1 MEYSVD
7 IVIPVWNRPV
17 EVRSC
22 LASLACSSPNARI
35 IMVNCCSE
43 RETERIL
50 DEFAELLD
58 DRAMLVSTQ
67 RNVGRVAAIN
77 HGLSLASAPLV
88 LLVHDGVVAFP
99 GWLEPMVDA
108 MGTNPDIGL
117 LIPAKNGKGKS
128 THGMR
133 RALLETDHGSLG
145 VMMVRRE
152 LYASIGGFDA
162 DMDGDLWCLRDY
174 SRRAERAGF
183 RTART
188 ESCRLDYAEP
198 QQLGSLQRQEER
210 LRRGAQLYLERWGEQ
225 RSYCF
230 LFLGEGAADGADD
243 LLRSVMTAA
252 RQGSRILIL
261 ADKKNA
267 VKLVC
272 HESSLLHDGIVI
284 ETLPPIFTA
293 RAARR
298 RLEMLRASSHDMVM
312 VDLSG
317 SGDTGGASPHEFI
330 AATESRRQRHYFPGE
345 GG

>member
-1 MEYSVD
+1 MEYPVD

-17 EVRSC
+17 EVRSS
-22 LASLACSSPNARI
+22 LASLAASSPDARI

-67 RNVGRVAAIN
+67 KNVGRVAAIN
-77 HGLSLASAPLV
+77 HGLSLAAAPLI
-88 LLVHDGVVAFP
+88 LLVNDEVVAFP

-117 LIPAKNGKGKS
+117 LIPAKSGKGRS
-128 THGMR
+128 IHAARG
-133 RALLETDHGSLG
+133 ALLETDHGSLG

-152 LYASIGGFDA
+152 LYASVGGLDT

-183 RTART
+183 RTARA
-188 ESCRLDYAEP
+188 ESCRLAYAEP
-198 QQLGSLQRQEER
+198 QQLGSLQRREER
-210 LRRGAQLYLERWGEQ
+210 LRRGEQLYLERWGER

-230 LFLGEGAADGADD
+230 LFLGEGAVDGADD
-243 LLRSVMTAA
+243 LLRSVLTAA
-252 RQGSRILIL
+252 RQGSSILIL
-261 ADKKNA
+261 ADKKSA
-267 VKLVC
+267 GKLVC
-272 HESSLLHDGIVI
+272 HEQGLLHDGIVI

-293 RAARR
+293 RAARK
-298 RLEMLRASSHDMVM
+298 RLEQLLASCPDLVM
-312 VDLSG
+312 IDVSG
-317 SGDTGGASPHEFI
+317 AGDTGGTSPQEFI
-330 AATESRRQRHYFPGE
+330 AVTESRRQRHYFPGE